1 METKTQKTQR
11 INLRATA
18 RQENIIRRAADETHR
33 SVTDF
38 VLEAASVEAER
49 IMADRRWFELNE
61 QQWTEFERLLELPLP
76 SASKLSKL
84 AARTSPFK
92 E

>member
-1 METKTQKTQR
+1 MDSKTQR

-18 RQENIIRRAADETHR
+18 RQESVIRRAADATHR

-38 VLEAASVEAER
+38 ILDAASVEAER
-49 IMADRRWFELNE
+49 IMADRRRFELGEE
-61 QQWTEFERLLELPLP
+61 QWVEFERLLEEPLP
-76 SASKLSKL
+76 SNSKLARL
-84 AARTSPFK
+84 AARTSPFS